1 MKHPDTN
8 EIMHEHHGWG
18 GRTFVPPTIS
28 EPTTEERF
36 RHIAKIAVDA
46 VQKTVSLTVELHS
59 QISAEQLEKLSDLAY
74 QLGYIE
80 GLSRIS
86 GGEE

>member
-1 MKHPDTN
+1 MSHPDTN

-18 GRTFVPPTIS
+18 ERMFPLPTS
-28 EPTTEERF
+28 PEPTTEERF
-36 RHIAKIAVDA
+36 RHIAKVAADA
-46 VQKTVSLTVELHS
+46 VQETISLATELHT
-59 QISAEQLEKLSDLAY
+59 QISAEQLETLNDLAY

-80 GLSRIS
+80 GLSYTS

>member
-1 MKHPDTN
+1 MSHPDTN
-8 EIMHEHHGWG
+8 EIMHEQHGWDAPIFALH
-18 GRTFVPPTIS
+18 TDP

-36 RHIAKIAVDA
+36 RHISKIAADA
-46 VQKTVSLTVELHS
+46 GQKIVSLTSDLHY
-59 QISAEQLEKLSDLAY
+59 QISAEQLKTLSDLAY
-74 QLGYIE
+74 QVGYIE